1 MNEKKELQRELEEA
15 KATISTLKEELERT
29 QKGLKVL
36 SLELEQ
42 RVEERTSELNE
53 TKKELENHLTRYKQL
68 FHGTGDAIYVH
79 DKDGN
84 IMDVNDEALSK
95 LGYSKEELL
104 SMNLSDIR
112 VSGTE
117 VPIPYPE
124 DGRVGFETVHV
135 TKGGSNIPVDV
146 NATRIKYDGRK
157 AVLNVARDI
166 RKRKKAEAKRKHLNS
181 VLRSV
186 RNVNQL
192 LVRAEEQTDLID
204 GICSNLIET
213 RGFNHVWVALVDDS
227 DQFYAFAQAGLGDS
241 FAVFKERLRSNSVPD
256 RISKALT
263 QREVLSTEDHHVLC
277 KDCALNNRCQS
288 GRTITARLE
297 YGDGIY
303 GLISASVPEKL
314 LVKEEELSLLK
325 EMAGDI
331 AFGLQNMEVEEQ
343 LRRREKQLRRSQ
355 EVAKVGSW
363 EIDLETGELKWSE
376 AVYDIFGA
384 PYGKSISYKDFLQ
397 LVHPD
402 DRDFVDEEWNR
413 ALKGKNY
420 DIEHRIVVEGETKWV
435 REKARIK
442 FDGEGEPRE
451 VIGSVQ
457 DITGKKLAEENLKE
471 SKERLR
477 ESFVQ
482 LAETTS
488 RVLGVRDPYTQKHEL
503 RVGDLA
509 REVGKR
515 MGLEEEKRLGL
526 YLGGVLHDI
535 GKIAVPETILTKPG
549 ELKEVEWRMIK
560 SHPEVGYEKI
570 LKDTDFPWPVA
581 EMTLHHHERLDGSGY
596 PDGLKG
602 NELTTEVRILGA
614 CDVVE
619 AMSSRRPYRE
629 VRSKEETLAEIESG
643 KRDKYDTEVVDIL
656 VEMIEAGDVRFG
668 KKS

>member
-1 MNEKKELQRELEEA
+1 
-15 KATISTLKEELERT
+15 
-29 QKGLKVL
+29 
-36 SLELEQ
+36 
-42 RVEERTSELNE
+42 
-53 TKKELENHLTRYKQL
+53 
-68 FHGTGDAIYVH
+68 
-79 DKDGN
+79 
-84 IMDVNDEALSK
+84 
-95 LGYSKEELL
+95 
-104 SMNLSDIR
+104 
-112 VSGTE
+112 
-117 VPIPYPE
+117 
-124 DGRVGFETVHV
+124 
-135 TKGGSNIPVDV
+135 
-146 NATRIKYDGRK
+146 
-157 AVLNVARDI
+157 
-166 RKRKKAEAKRKHLNS
+166 
-181 VLRSV
+181 
-186 RNVNQL
+186 
-192 LVRAEEQTDLID
+192 
-204 GICSNLIET
+204 
-213 RGFNHVWVALVDDS
+213 
-227 DQFYAFAQAGLGDS
+227 
-241 FAVFKERLRSNSVPD
+241 
-256 RISKALT
+256 
-263 QREVLSTEDHHVLC
+263 
-277 KDCALNNRCQS
+277 
-288 GRTITARLE
+288 
-297 YGDGIY
+297 
-303 GLISASVPEKL
+303 
-314 LVKEEELSLLK
+314 
-325 EMAGDI
+325 
-331 AFGLQNMEVEEQ
+331 
-343 LRRREKQLRRSQ
+343 
-355 EVAKVGSW
+355 
-363 EIDLETGELKWSE
+363 
-376 AVYDIFGA
+376 
-384 PYGKSISYKDFLQ
+384 
-397 LVHPD
+397 
-402 DRDFVDEEWNR
+402 
-413 ALKGKNY
+413 
-420 DIEHRIVVEGETKWV
+420 VEGETKWV